1 MDDSFW
7 WLIVGL
13 ALFVVELLTPGFVVA
28 CFGVGALLA
37 SLIALF
43 GGGLFWQ
50 VFAFSVGSIVALLL
64 LRPLLNHGKKDA
76 SGAKI
81 APDKATG
88 MDALK
93 GRTVLVVKQIDGT
106 EGIGRI
112 AVDGDEWPARANAAQ
127 EHYAPGERVTVL
139 GNSSIVLIVTKSE

>member
-50 VFAFSVGSIVALLL
+50 VFAFSVGSIAALLL

-93 GRTVLVVKQIDGT
+93 GRTVLVVKQIDEPKESVVLQWTAMSGPHAQMQPKSIT
-106 EGIGRI
+106 R
-112 AVDGDEWPARANAAQ
+112 RAS
-127 EHYAPGERVTVL
+127 V
-139 GNSSIVLIVTKSE
+139 